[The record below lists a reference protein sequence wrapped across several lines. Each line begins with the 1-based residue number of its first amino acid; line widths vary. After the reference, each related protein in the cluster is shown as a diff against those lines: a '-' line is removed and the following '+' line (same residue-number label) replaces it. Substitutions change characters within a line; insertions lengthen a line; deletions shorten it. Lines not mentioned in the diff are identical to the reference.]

1 MVLANGLD
9 SFKEMIY
16 GSGIQDALA
25 NRGISSIAI
34 DQPGTGEAL
43 RLNGL
48 TALIEAEVWAGAV
61 IDYLEQQNDV
71 DSGNIGMCAWS
82 LGGTTHL
89 GLSRWK
95 SVSSFVWRGART
107 LTGGIAKAPSGT

>member
-1 MVLANGLD
+1 
-9 SFKEMIY
+9 MIY

-61 IDYLEQQNDV
+61 IDYLGAAKRCRQRQYWYV
-71 DSGNIGMCAWS
+71 RLVAWGVLLTSGCRDG
-82 LGGTTHL
+82 
-89 GLSRWK
+89 
-95 SVSSFVWRGART
+95 
-107 LTGGIAKAPSGT
+107 KAFQALCGVGREL